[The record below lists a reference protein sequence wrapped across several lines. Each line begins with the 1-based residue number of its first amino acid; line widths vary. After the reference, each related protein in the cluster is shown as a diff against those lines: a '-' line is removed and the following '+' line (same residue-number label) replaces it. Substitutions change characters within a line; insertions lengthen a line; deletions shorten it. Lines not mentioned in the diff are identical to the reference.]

1 MERFLMPVVKPCLSC
16 NKPLIGY
23 RRDAV
28 TCGTTCRHRIW
39 RANKEVTVPVK
50 LAFRVTHFEAIKNA
64 ADKAG
69 VTITNYIINRS
80 IGSGIATVI
89 SN

>member
-1 MERFLMPVVKPCLSC
+1 MPVVKQCLSC
-16 NKPLIGY
+16 NKPLIGK
-23 RRDAV
+23 RRDCV
-28 TCGTTCRHRIW
+28 TCGSTCRGIIW

-64 ADKAG
+64 AEKAG
-69 VTITNYIINRS
+69 VTITNYIISRS
-80 IGSGIATVI
+80 IGSDITTAI

>member
-1 MERFLMPVVKPCLSC
+1 MPVVKQCLSC

-23 RRDAV
+23 RIDAI
-28 TCGTTCRHRIW
+28 TCGSTCRGIIW

-69 VTITNYIINRS
+69 ETITNYIISRS
-80 IGSGIATVI
+80 IGSGITTII